1 MLRNRINHL
10 SWSYTIVNVHSRRA
24 IIRTWPLSRA
34 VLPSEL
40 NGSLTVRTQRIGG
53 VGNSTVV
60 IDEEG
65 AIGAAEIVEKA
76 GSCSVACSAARL
88 CSGGEIRGE
97 IRAVCLCAG
106 GGDVRA
112 TRVEEA
118 VVVVRRADCGKRMLE
133 RFWFDG

>member
-1 MLRNRINHL
+1 MLKNKINHL
-10 SWSYTIVNVHSRRA
+10 SWSYTIVNVLSRRA

-53 VGNSTVV
+53 VGNSAVV
-60 IDEEG
+60 INEEG
-65 AIGAAEIVEKA
+65 AIGATKIVEKA

-97 IRAVCLCAG
+97 IRAVCLCASRG
-106 GGDVRA
+106 NVRA
-112 TRVEEA
+112 TGVQEA
-118 VVVVRRADCGKRMLE
+118 VVVFRRADYGKEEDIRHVLV
-133 RFWFDG
+133 

>member
-1 MLRNRINHL
+1 MIILKNRINHL

-24 IIRTWPLSRA
+24 IIRTWPLSRT

-40 NGSLTVRTQRIGG
+40 NSSLTVRTQRIGG
-53 VGNSTVV
+53 VGNSTIV

-88 CSGGEIRGE
+88 CSGGKIRGE
-97 IRAVCLCAG
+97 IRA
-106 GGDVRA
+106 
-112 TRVEEA
+112 
-118 VVVVRRADCGKRMLE
+118 
-133 RFWFDG
+133 